1 MQDDG
6 DDIMDGNADDENDE
20 QEQEG
25 GEDLHEEQEPQSR
38 EDMRQIQARFKNNRR
53 TAAHF
58 YSQRYVQIEMRMI
71 YLGAQP
77 LFEEYQKALEEQKE
91 GQVS

>member
-1 MQDDG
+1 
-6 DDIMDGNADDENDE
+6 MDGNDDENDE
-20 QEQEG
+20 QEAGEG
-25 GEDLHEEQEPQSR
+25 LHEEQEPQTR
-38 EDMRQIQARFKNNRR
+38 EELRQIQARFKNNRR

-77 LFEEYQKALEEQKE
+77 LFEEFQKALEEQEK
-91 GQVS
+91 GQVSSCPTLCLIFF

>member
-53 TAAHF
+53 TAAH
-58 YSQRYVQIEMRMI
+58 SQRYVQIEMRMI